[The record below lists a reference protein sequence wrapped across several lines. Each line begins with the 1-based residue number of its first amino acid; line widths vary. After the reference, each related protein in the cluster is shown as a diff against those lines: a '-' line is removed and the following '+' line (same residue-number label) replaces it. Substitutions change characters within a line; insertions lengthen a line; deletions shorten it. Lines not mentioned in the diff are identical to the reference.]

1 MSKCAELLQSKT
13 EIDFIDVNVG
23 CPIELVFNKVNQGL
37 FYLCNSTTECAGGIM
52 CGYDLELLMFVEYCI
67 NSFRSNLTVIRLR
80 IYFLY
85 VKDLIVG

>member
-37 FYLCNSTTECAGGIM
+37 FYLCKTVTVQQNVQ
-52 CGYDLELLMFVEYCI
+52 VE
-67 NSFRSNLTVIRLR
+67 
-80 IYFLY
+80 
-85 VKDLIVG
+85 